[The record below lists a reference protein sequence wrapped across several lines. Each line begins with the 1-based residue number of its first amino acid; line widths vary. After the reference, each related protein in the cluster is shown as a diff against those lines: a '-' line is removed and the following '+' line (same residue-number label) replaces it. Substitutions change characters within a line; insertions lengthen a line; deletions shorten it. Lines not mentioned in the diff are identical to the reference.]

1 MNKSSLALAVA
12 VGVLAQQAGAAGFLE
27 DSKLNLSSRTFYYEN
42 DNHAPAATPGVGN
55 NFQSQNNQR
64 ETVEVLKLD
73 YLSGFTQGLIGV
85 GVDAQ
90 LLYGLHLDGGPGH
103 HPANGNS
110 FWPTDKDGSA
120 QDDLTRGD
128 ANVKFRYSKTE
139 LHVGGALAPQLPI
152 LLSNDSRAMPQN
164 FDGGIITSKDIDN
177 VTLTAGQLEHST
189 GRAST
194 NSTALAVAGA
204 THGSNQFRFAG
215 GDWKAT
221 KDLTLQYYHA
231 NLEDF
236 YKQDF
241 FGLIHVLPIADDQSL
256 KTDLRYFRSR
266 SDGNNSNGTAGYAF
280 NNNGGYAKNKGEVD
294 NNTWSSMF
302 TYQFGGSAVLLGYQS
317 VSDNGGFVL
326 LNQGNVTKDGKT
338 AHADGS
344 TGEDNGGT
352 SFYLFTDATVNS
364 FIRAGEQSKFAQYSY
379 DFARLGVPGL
389 KASINY
395 IKGNDIKSSNA
406 NNHETFSEWERDF
419 RIDYVVQTGYLK
431 GFGTT
436 LRTGSYHVGSD
447 ASVATGNGSTRSTD
461 QTRLIFNYTY
471 SFL

>member
-1 MNKSSLALAVA
+1 MYKSSLALAVA

-27 DSKLNLSSRTFYYEN
+27 DSKLNLSSRTYYYEN
-42 DNHAPAATPGVGN
+42 DIHAPVASTAK
-55 NFQSQNNQR
+55 QNDQR
-64 ETVEVLKLD
+64 ETAEILKLD
-73 YLSGFTQGLIGV
+73 YISGFTQGLIGV
-85 GVDAQ
+85 GIDAQ
-90 LLYGLHLDGGPGH
+90 VLYGLHLDGGAGH
-103 HPANGNS
+103 HNPTNGNS

-120 QDDLTRGD
+120 EHDLARGD
-128 ANVKFRYSKTE
+128 ANVKFRVSKTE
-139 LHVGGALAPQLPI
+139 LHVGGALLPQLPI
-152 LLSNDSRAMPQN
+152 LLANDSRAMPQN

-204 THGSNQFRFAG
+204 TKGSNQFRFAG

-231 NLEDF
+231 DLEEF

-241 FGLIHVLPIADDQSL
+241 FGLIHVLPIADDQSF

-266 SDGNNSNGTAGYAF
+266 AQGNSASNEAGYAF
-280 NNNGGYAKNKGEVD
+280 NNNGGYAKNAGEVD
-294 NNTWSSMF
+294 NNTWSTMF

-326 LNQGNVTKDGKT
+326 LNQGSVTKDGKAGNNT
-338 AHADGS
+338 N
-344 TGEDNGGT
+344 TEDNGGT

-364 FIRAGEQSKFAQYSY
+364 FIRAGEQSQFAQYSY
-379 DFARLGVPGL
+379 DFARAGVPGL

-395 IKGNDIKSSNA
+395 IKGTDIKSSVA
-406 NNHETFSEWERDF
+406 TSDKTFGEWERDF
-419 RIDYVVQTGYLK
+419 RLDYVVQTGYLK

-436 LRTGSYHVGSD
+436 LRTGDYHVSD
-447 ASVATGNGSTRSTD
+447 HTGNGTTRAGG

>member
-1 MNKSSLALAVA
+1 MYKSSLALAVA

-42 DNHAPAATPGVGN
+42 DIHAAAAPAASN
-55 NFQSQNNQR
+55 NFNKQNDQR
-64 ETVEVLKLD
+64 ETAEVLKLD

-85 GVDAQ
+85 GIDAQ
-90 LLYGLHLDGGPGH
+90 LLYGLHLDGGAGH
-103 HPANGNS
+103 HNPVSGNS
-110 FWPTDKDGSA
+110 FWPSDKDGTA
-120 QDDLTRGD
+120 QDDLMRGD

-139 LHVGGALAPQLPI
+139 LHVGGALLPQLPI
-152 LLSNDSRAMPQN
+152 LLANDSRAMPQN

-194 NSTALAVAGA
+194 NSTALSVAGA
-204 THGSNQFRFAG
+204 TKGSNQFRFAG

-236 YKQDF
+236 YRQDF
-241 FGLIHVLPIADDQSL
+241 FGLVHVLPIADDQSF

-266 SDGNNSNGTAGYAF
+266 ADGKSSANEAGYAF
-280 NNNGGYAKNKGEVD
+280 NNNGGYAKNAGEVD

-326 LNQGNVTKDGKT
+326 LNQGSVTKNGRAANNVTNNV
-338 AHADGS
+338 S
-344 TGEDNGGT
+344 EDNGGT
-352 SFYLFTDATVNS
+352 SFYLFTDATINS
-364 FIRAGEQSKFAQYSY
+364 FIRAGENSKFAQYSY
-379 DFARLGVPGL
+379 DFARLGAPGL

-395 IKGNDIKSSNA
+395 IKGDDIKSSIA
-406 NNHETFSEWERDF
+406 TSDKTFSEWERDF
-419 RIDYVVQTGYLK
+419 RIDYVVQTGFAK

-436 LRTGSYHVGSD
+436 LRTGDYHVSD
-447 ASVATGNGSTRSTD
+447 HAGNGTTRAGG

>member
-1 MNKSSLALAVA
+1 MYKSSLALAVA

-42 DNHAPAATPGVGN
+42 DAHNAGG
-55 NFQSQNNQR
+55 FNQR
-64 ETVEVLKLD
+64 ETDEILKLD
-73 YLSGFTQGLIGV
+73 YISGFTQGLIGV

-90 LLYGLHLDGGPGH
+90 VLYGLHLDGGAGH
-103 HPANGNS
+103 HTPTGNS
-110 FWPTDKDGSA
+110 FWPSNSDGTA
-120 QDDLTRGD
+120 VDDLSRGD

-152 LLSNDSRAMPQN
+152 LLANDSRSMPAN
-164 FDGGIITSKDIDN
+164 YDGGIITSKELDN
-177 VTLTAGQLEHST
+177 VTFVAGQLEHSA

-194 NSTALAVAGA
+194 NSTGLSVAGA
-204 THGSNQFRFAG
+204 VQNSNQFRFAG

-221 KDLTLQYYHA
+221 KDLTLQYYRA

-236 YKQDF
+236 YTQDF
-241 FGLIHVLPIADDQSL
+241 FGLIHVLPIGDDQSF

-266 SDGNNSNGTAGYAF
+266 SDGKNSSGAAGYNF
-280 NNNGGYAKNKGEVD
+280 NQNGGYGKNGGEVD

-302 TYQFGGSAVLLGYQS
+302 TYQIGGSSVLVGYQS
-317 VSDNGGFVL
+317 VSDNGGFVI
-326 LNQGNVTKDGKT
+326 LNQGNVTTDGKPL
-338 AHADGS
+338 AANGS
-344 TGEDNGGT
+344 NSEDNGGP
-352 SFYLFTDATVNS
+352 SFYLFTDSVVNS
-364 FIRAGEQSKFAQYSY
+364 FIRAGEQTKFAQYSY

-395 IKGNDIKSSNA
+395 LHGDDIKSSIATSNA
-406 NNHETFSEWERDF
+406 TFSEWERDA
-419 RIDYVVQTGYLK
+419 RIDYVVQTGFLK

-436 LRTGSYHVGSD
+436 LRTGSYHVGGD
-447 ASVATGNGSTRSTD
+447 TTVGNGSLRSTD